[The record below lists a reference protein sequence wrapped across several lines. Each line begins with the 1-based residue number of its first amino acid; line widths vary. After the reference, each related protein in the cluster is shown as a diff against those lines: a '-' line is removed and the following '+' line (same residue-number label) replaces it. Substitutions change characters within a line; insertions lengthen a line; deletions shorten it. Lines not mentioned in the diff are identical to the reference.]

1 MVMKKL
7 IDVVVEK
14 IKLKSISIEINKK
27 RINRGI
33 DSAIDN
39 LQEDLERL
47 AEKSLN
53 CIMEFGQ
60 KAEENKLQE
69 GLESYLAIENQKEAT
84 SKAIKNLENLKK
96 LLISEVEVEEE
107 K

>member
-7 IDVVVEK
+7 IDVVAEK
-14 IKLKSISIEINKK
+14 IKLKSVSIEINKK
-27 RINRGI
+27 RINRAI

-39 LQEDLERL
+39 LQEDIERL
-47 AEKSLN
+47 NEKSLSSV
-53 CIMEFGQ
+53 MEFGQ

-69 GLESYLAIENQKEAT
+69 GLESYLEIENQKEA
-84 SKAIKNLENLKK
+84 SAKAIERLENLKK